1 MKDADCFLER
11 LPLWGWERPQ
21 EKQDRQQLGQG
32 NVNYIYSSFEE
43 HKVTFIVFADEQR
56 GFIVYPGQSMLC
68 F

>member
-1 MKDADCFLER
+1 MLTASWKDCPYGAGRGLR
-11 LPLWGWERPQ
+11 RGKIGNSW
-21 EKQDRQQLGQG
+21 GQG